1 MKKVSVRL
9 VWFNIVLK
17 GLILTDLCQS
27 CNFPAMNIAFGYIFE
42 FTAKF
47 VLTYHGHKFARESH
61 CLWQAVRGERI
72 VPNDWLFSK
81 VSSWQPAKKIL
92 IPEKTHWQMYIHCGL
107 WNVPNQQQFEAVK
120 LKLIGEYN
128 LWEWLS
134 LPDLNEMYS
143 GVGTRS
149 CDKNIIYSSAY
160 SNKISLKKKLRIVKS
175 VPWMHLFY
183 YKLGNASKSTVVSS
197 LVAWARCKHLV
208 GKSLIL
214 SAYYLNL

>member
-143 GVGTRS
+143 GVSTRS
-149 CDKNIIYSSAY
+149 CDKKY
-160 SNKISLKKKLRIVKS
+160 
-175 VPWMHLFY
+175 HLF
-183 YKLGNASKSTVVSS
+183 LG
-197 LVAWARCKHLV
+197 LQ
-208 GKSLIL
+208 
-214 SAYYLNL
+214 